1 MTFWKMVC
9 MAMGASIFN
18 WRDIMVV
25 ALYIRVST
33 QEQAREGTS
42 LAAQENLLREYC
54 NMLKYDIYQVYMD
67 DGYSAKN
74 MNRPALKAMI
84 EDMKNHQFDS
94 VMVWKLSRISRSV
107 FDLLT
112 LLKEFDKYNVKFVS
126 YSEQFD
132 TNTAVGKLL
141 LTVLAS
147 VAEFER
153 ETIADNVKTALTY
166 RANLGKPTATQVL
179 GYLRHEETLTVIPAE
194 SKLVQEIFKE
204 YVTCFNYS
212 EVARRMNRKGY
223 RGKRGKLFGS
233 SQIKVIIKN
242 PIYIGINRWDKTEIM
257 SYHEKIIDEK
267 LFKKANNM
275 SC

>member
-1 MTFWKMVC
+1 
-9 MAMGASIFN
+9 
-18 WRDIMVV
+18 MVV

-33 QEQAREGTS
+33 QEQAREGIS
-42 LAAQENLLREYC
+42 LAAQENLLKEYC
-54 NMLKYDIYQVYMD
+54 SMLKYHVYQVYMD
-67 DGYSAKN
+67 DGYSAKS
-74 MNRPALKAMI
+74 MNRPALKTMI

-107 FDLLT
+107 FDLLV

-179 GYLRHEETLTVIPAE
+179 GYLRHKEILTVIPEEA
-194 SKLVQEIFKE
+194 KLVQEIFKE
-204 YVTCFNYS
+204 YLNCFNYS

-223 RGKRGKLFGS
+223 TGKRGKPFGS
-233 SQIKVIIKN
+233 CQIRIIITN
-242 PIYIGINRWDKTEIM
+242 PIYIGINRWDKKEIF
-257 SYHEKIIDEK
+257 SFHEKIIDVDI
-267 LFKKANNM
+267 FKKANNK